1 MPVADNTTKNL
12 TKNLMDIE
20 ISASERPGRI
30 VKFMANKLSHV
41 RKLLVAAAVLVSVSV
56 PLAANAAAEYQ
67 SETEIGKKLNLPIV
81 KWEDQSRTTNAIIVA
96 VHGITLYS
104 ETLERPARHLAEQ
117 GYPVYALDLR
127 GFGKWVDQPQK
138 YGGDSEISFSHSKA
152 DLIKTLTQLRI
163 SHPNMPIFLVGESFG
178 ANMGISLASSDP
190 HLIDGVIG
198 TAPCY
203 KAWLHPSFRW
213 IPDTVKGVLKPSRQ
227 MELEPYV
234 KSTLAADPE
243 VTKAYLADPRIAHY
257 LSPKRLIKTQLEN
270 RKGWKEV
277 GKIPKTMPI
286 MLIAGKNDLLYKAK
300 SLEKKVKEFGSD
312 NVSLHIL
319 PEQGHLLLE
328 CQRQLDPRVVTLLDS
343 WLATQSSKTLASKG
357 IVAGSEAILT
367 THGAIIPKE
376 NESSALVE

>member
-1 MPVADNTTKNL
+1 MPVANNTTKNL
-12 TKNLMDIE
+12 MEIE
-20 ISASERPGRI
+20 ISACDRPGNT
-30 VKFMANKLSHV
+30 VKIMANKFNPV
-41 RKLLVAAAVLVSVSV
+41 RKLLVAAAVLVSFSV

-81 KWEDQSRTTNAIIVA
+81 KWEDPTRTANAIIVA

-104 ETLERPARHLAEQ
+104 ETLDRPARHMAEE

-127 GFGKWVDQPQK
+127 GFGKWVNNPEK

-152 DLIKTLTQLRI
+152 DLIRTLTQLRS
-163 SHPNMPIFLVGESFG
+163 SHPNTPIFMVGESFG

-277 GKIPKTMPI
+277 SKIPKTMPI
-286 MLIAGKNDLLYKAK
+286 MLIAGKEDLLYKAK
-300 SLEKKVKEFGSD
+300 SLQKKVKEFGSD

-319 PEQGHLLLE
+319 PGQGHLLLE
-328 CQRQLDPRVVTLLDS
+328 CQRELDPRVVTLLDN
-343 WLATQSSKTLASKG
+343 WLSTQSSRALALKG
-357 IVAGSEAILT
+357 HSASEAILT

-376 NESSALVE
+376 TDSSALVE